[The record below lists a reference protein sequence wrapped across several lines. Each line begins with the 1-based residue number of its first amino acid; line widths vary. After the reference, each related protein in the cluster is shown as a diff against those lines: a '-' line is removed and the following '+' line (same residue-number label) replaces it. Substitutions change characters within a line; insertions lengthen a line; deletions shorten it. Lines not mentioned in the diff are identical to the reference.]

1 MEAASTEKAILRY
14 FEILEATYRSC
25 IVVTDYN
32 ALPNL
37 EGIRNDEVSQRVST
51 ARSRM
56 PEEFVDLRFLKELER
71 KGFFQAFE

>member
-1 MEAASTEKAILRY
+1 MKC
-14 FEILEATYRSC
+14 RS
-25 IVVTDYN
+25 
-32 ALPNL
+32 
-37 EGIRNDEVSQRVST
+37 GIPA